1 MGDIAEVLVFNR
13 ALNLAEIRVV
23 ENHLSAKYAIPLAAG
38 ANFYAGDDPAKGDY
52 DLDVFGVGRV
62 DAANKLLE
70 AGAAGFGFQAVD
82 GSLGDGEFL
91 MAGHKKPTNA
101 WVSTDLPAG
110 SGIRLRWDRVW
121 YVDATGTTDALF
133 AFGFTDG
140 GLSPQ
145 TLQPAEYYALLYS
158 PTNAFQFSVLAA
170 GQWNGPDQIFFTLSA
185 SQIQDGYYT
194 LGIAVPE
201 PASLV
206 LLVLGAV
213 GLLLVRRRLA

>member
-1 MGDIAEVLVFNR
+1 
-13 ALNLAEIRVV
+13 LNLAEIRVV
-23 ENHLSAKYAIPLAAG
+23 ENHLSAKYGIALASA
-38 ANFYAGDDPAKGDY
+38 ADFYTGDDPAKGDY

-62 DAANKLLE
+62 NATNKLLE
-70 AGAAGFGFQAVD
+70 AGSAGFGFQAVD
-82 GSLGDGEFL
+82 ATLGDGEFL
-91 MAGHKKPTNA
+91 MAGHKKATNA

-121 YVDATGTTDALF
+121 YVDTTGTMDALF

-170 GQWNGPDQIFFTLSA
+170 GGWNGPDQILFTLSG

-206 LLVLGAV
+206 LLVLGAA
-213 GLLLVRRRLA
+213 GLLLVRRR